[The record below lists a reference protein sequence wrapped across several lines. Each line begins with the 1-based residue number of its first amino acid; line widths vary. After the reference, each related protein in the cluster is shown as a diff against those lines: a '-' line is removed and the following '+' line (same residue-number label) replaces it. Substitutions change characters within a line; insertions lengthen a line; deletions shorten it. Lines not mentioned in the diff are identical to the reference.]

1 MGDSSTLSL
10 AFYLDPFTSLC
21 WQKQT
26 SLNSIRLVIFFF
38 FLRHIHILG
47 IVTESW
53 PCLPIMFQALLLS
66 STILLCYILGEHQPA
81 SFHHDYLPYSTRQMG
96 GEARVLQH
104 DVRMG
109 KEQEALLKSRLPSE
123 GSRTLWFVCLS
134 FLIKSGEGHRWLQT
148 QAKSPKA

>member
-38 FLRHIHILG
+38 FFKAYTHFRDRDRIMA
-47 IVTESW
+47 
-53 PCLPIMFQALLLS
+53 LPSYHVPSLASVFYHPSLLHS
-66 STILLCYILGEHQPA
+66 GWTPA
-81 SFHHDYLPYSTRQMG
+81 SLLPSWLFTIFNKTDG